1 MGIVT
6 TSEKW
11 NWSFLRKASPHRVAP
26 SSLISG
32 SIMSIEFVQNF
43 TWTVVVVFLAGVG
56 LWVKL
61 LSANYAVDLHVVAA
75 PVCDVQ

>member
-1 MGIVT
+1 
-6 TSEKW
+6 
-11 NWSFLRKASPHRVAP
+11 
-26 SSLISG
+26 
-32 SIMSIEFVQNF
+32 MSIEFVQNF